1 VMETACEIDAIP
13 SLMDAAA
20 KDNYGLKK

>member
-1 VMETACEIDAIP
+1 METACEIDAIP